1 MLIKAFVITGQE
13 ECPDL
18 INDNFDTQTQTRAF
32 SVAQSNMQIE
42 AFIEQ
47 LPEIS
52 QVIIQIHD
60 CTNLSYSEMV
70 QILKES
76 EDTIKCLVYH
86 GEKVLQWFLTYESG
100 MQRAIKQP
108 KGQKENIPVFAE
120 MAVRIERLPKPYRT
134 ILRLHYLEGQ
144 SYSEMAKLLGKPK
157 GTVKSLVNRGKKI
170 LLEG

>member
-18 INDNFDTQTQTRAF
+18 INDNFETQTQIRAF
-32 SVAQSNMQIE
+32 SVTQSNMRIE
-42 AFIEQ
+42 AFIGQ

-52 QVIIQIHD
+52 QVILQIHD
-60 CTNLSYSEMV
+60 CNNLGCSEIV

-86 GEKVLQWFLTYESG
+86 SEKVLQWFLIYESG
-100 MQRAIKQP
+100 VQGAIKQP

-120 MAVRIERLPKPYRT
+120 MAARIETLPRPYRT

-144 SYSEMAKLLGKPK
+144 SYSEMAQLLGK
-157 GTVKSLVNRGKKI
+157 
-170 LLEG
+170 